1 MSFCD
6 FINQENEKIAK
17 KLRQKTRLFGK
28 TRLREELEN
37 NETLK
42 RSLLE
47 VAFEGTLCDSEEK
60 TML

>member
-42 RSLLE
+42 QSLLE
-47 VAFEGTLCDSEEK
+47 VAFEGKLCDSEEK
-60 TML
+60 AMV

>member
-6 FINQENEKIAK
+6 FINQENEKLAK
-17 KLRQKTRLFGK
+17 KVRQKTRLFGK
-28 TRLREELEN
+28 SRLREEIEN

-60 TML
+60 TLL